1 MADNFNLV
9 ANMILCVRA
18 SYSTAMGS
26 SPANQSL
33 GLTDIYSSWFQVKAD
48 LANLDSIPFNIAF

>member
-33 GLTDIYSSWFQVKAD
+33 GLTDIYSSWFQVKGQY
-48 LANLDSIPFNIAF
+48 LKELIWQI